1 MNIAV
6 ASEVLAWTLL
16 GITLPGTVYL
26 AALSIA
32 GALPARRAA
41 GLAVGGRVAIVVPAH
56 DEEHGIADTVDNL
69 LAEAAR
75 DGAADVVVIADNCSD
90 ATARHARAAGARVI
104 VRDEPARR
112 GKGYALH
119 HAFETLWPHGH
130 AVFVVVD
137 ADSRVEPGFLP
148 ALRCRLGDGVQAA
161 QARYGVLNAE
171 DSARTRIADV
181 ALAAWN
187 VLRPRGRDRLGV
199 SAGILGNGF
208 ALRREVLAAVP
219 YGAASVVEDLEYH
232 LALVAADIPVGF
244 ADQATVRGEM
254 PASGAAASAQRARWE
269 GGRLQMLR
277 RHAPGLVARVLR
289 GQWRFLDPLTDLL
302 LPPLAYQVALLLL
315 GALAGLAAGSP
326 AAALTGA
333 ILLLIVGAHVIVALP
348 VAGLPWRRLL
358 TLARTPWYLAW
369 KLTRLGAVLRGARRN
384 ADWVR
389 TARNPKSTGAQP

>member
-1 MNIAV
+1 MNIAD
-6 ASEVLAWTLL
+6 AWNVLAWTLL
-16 GITLPGTVYL
+16 GVALPGTLYL
-26 AALSIA
+26 AVLSIA
-32 GALPARRAA
+32 GALPARRSA
-41 GLAVGGRVAIVVPAH
+41 GLAIGGRVAIVVPAH

-69 LAEAAR
+69 LSEAAH

-104 VRDEPARR
+104 VRDEPTRR

-119 HAFETLWPHGH
+119 HAFETLWPQGH

-137 ADSRVEPGFLP
+137 ADSRVELGFLT
-148 ALRCRLGDGVQAA
+148 ALRRRLGDGVQAV

-171 DSARTRIADV
+171 DSARTRLADV

-187 VLRPRGRDRLGV
+187 VLRPRGRDRLGISV
-199 SAGILGNGF
+199 GILGNGF

-232 LALVAADIPVGF
+232 LALVDADIRVGF

-254 PASGAAASAQRARWE
+254 PTGGAAASAQRARWE

-277 RHAPGLVARVLR
+277 RHAPGLAGRVLR

-315 GALAGLAAGSP
+315 GTLAGLAAGSP
-326 AAALTGA
+326 ATAMTGA
-333 ILLLIVGAHVIVALP
+333 ILLLIVGAHVVVALP

-358 TLARTPWYLAW
+358 TLARAPWYFAW

-389 TARNPKSTGAQP
+389 TARNPKSTGA